1 MSGGTQSE
9 GPQSNS
15 ASPASSI
22 THSNHGSSHN
32 INNNAPKYGTLVP
45 NRIFV
50 GGISSST
57 TEGELS
63 QLFSKYGTVKA
74 TKIIAD
80 RAGVSKGYGFVT
92 FESEEEV
99 KYLVENANNV
109 VLRERRLNIAPAIK
123 KQPFSRSFETSSP
136 PPATPNLYY
145 SHNGVPYTFH
155 NGMAFFPPT
164 AHQPALTAV
173 PSTDPSIF
181 PQFGQ
186 PQNGP
191 PASYGAPLLVPA
203 PMFLPPQNYPYQPMQ
218 LANGSQL
225 VYPGSGSSNT
235 SSAGT
240 PDMPP
245 TNTHLPLPPPHPPQ
259 FYPSHQYAGPEGFY
273 PPPYFISY
281 NTYSTV
287 GEYESNEHVPTEE
300 SIPSTV
306 STPPTEMSERSSNRS
321 PAVAP
326 SQMNTAKNKMDQARS
341 ITNTPNSVQSNPTV
355 PSNDSSVPVVSWQ
368 VMQNHAEDR
377 QLHIRDGRRAF
388 HPIIPPQSSQPTRVM
403 VYHQQ
408 PNVPANHP
416 NNIYPQ
422 PEVPRNQQN
431 FRSRPRYNISANSMP
446 FIPKFPE
453 SFDNNNTLTM
463 NHNFHDKKATEVNNT
478 RQQRFNNKPRKGGRF
493 TSPSSSTV
501 PKSKP
506 TNPVPYLPSYTSQ
519 VMQQQQTYERPVL
532 MSTVITSQRWSSNP
546 ASLKRNVIYKRQNG
560 SNSNVGSGAPRMNN
574 NNNNN
579 KPSGGAEAAA
589 TGDLGGGGDAP
600 PPSQLAL
607 TPPSTP
613 SKTGRKQDVTSKMQ
627 TLSLGSS
634 S

>member
-1 MSGGTQSE
+1 MATYKRNKSGGTQSE

-287 GEYESNEHVPTEE
+287 GEYESNEHVPTE
-300 SIPSTV
+300 
-306 STPPTEMSERSSNRS
+306 
-321 PAVAP
+321 
-326 SQMNTAKNKMDQARS
+326 
-341 ITNTPNSVQSNPTV
+341 
-355 PSNDSSVPVVSWQ
+355 
-368 VMQNHAEDR
+368 
-377 QLHIRDGRRAF
+377 
-388 HPIIPPQSSQPTRVM
+388 
-403 VYHQQ
+403 
-408 PNVPANHP
+408 
-416 NNIYPQ
+416 
-422 PEVPRNQQN
+422 
-431 FRSRPRYNISANSMP
+431 
-446 FIPKFPE
+446 
-453 SFDNNNTLTM
+453 
-463 NHNFHDKKATEVNNT
+463 
-478 RQQRFNNKPRKGGRF
+478 
-493 TSPSSSTV
+493 
-501 PKSKP
+501 
-506 TNPVPYLPSYTSQ
+506 